1 MKKIKSLENKIL
13 SLTEVRKTAAQ
24 WKTEGK
30 KIVFT
35 NGCFDILHY
44 GHLDY
49 LAGSSE
55 LGDRLVIGLNTD
67 ASVQKLKGPDRPVN
81 NEMTRA
87 MVLACMEFVD
97 AIVLFD
103 EPTPLTLI
111 EAVNPDVLVKG
122 GDYEARAVVGYDFVT
137 QNGGEVRIL
146 PFVDGYS
153 TTAVIKKIR
162 KSAC

>member
-1 MKKIKSLENKIL
+1 MSLSEAAL
-13 SLTEVRKTAAQ
+13 SAEKWRAD
-24 WKTEGK
+24 GK

-67 ASVQKLKGPDRPVN
+67 ASVQTLKGPDRPVN
-81 NEMTRA
+81 NETTRA

-111 EAVNPDVLVKG
+111 EAIKPDVLVKG
-122 GDYEARAVVGYDFVT
+122 GDYEAQLVVGYDFVT